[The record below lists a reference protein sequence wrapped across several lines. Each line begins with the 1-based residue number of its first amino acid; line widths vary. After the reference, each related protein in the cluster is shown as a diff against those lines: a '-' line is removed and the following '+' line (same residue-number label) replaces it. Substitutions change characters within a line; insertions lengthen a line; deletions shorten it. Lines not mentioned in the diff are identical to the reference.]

1 MADHFHLPTNILCH
15 QNAESRRKL
24 WTFCSLVTGL
34 FLFKGWQIHDKEGKE
49 REKNKG
55 SCRLGDLTV
64 FLHSCF
70 PGSTDIPKASIRR
83 PKFQKIKSPNC
94 KISSLVFWT
103 FVQARKKTLN
113 PRLTVSVKEA
123 QAYAYSPV
131 FEIESFSDLIILRMA
146 LSRVV
151 IVFIRL

>member
-1 MADHFHLPTNILCH
+1 MPSKCWKQKKAVDFLLTCYWLIPLQGMTDPW
-15 QNAESRRKL
+15 QGRQGKRKE
-24 WTFCSLVTGL
+24 
-34 FLFKGWQIHDKEGKE
+34 Q
-49 REKNKG
+49 G

-94 KISSLVFWT
+94 KISSLVFRT

-113 PRLTVSVKEA
+113 PHLTVSVKEA